1 MKPERP
7 FTSPEAAVAEPETQ
21 IARRPYTAPVLT
33 TFGSVED
40 FTRGQGTSGSDGR
53 SGRVKF

>member
-7 FTSPEAAVAEPETQ
+7 LVTPAEIEQPK
-21 IARRPYTAPVLT
+21 RRPYSAPVLT

-40 FTRGQGTSGSDGR
+40 FTRGTGTSGTDGR
-53 SGRVKF
+53 SGRVKS